1 MEQAKQKQ
9 GQINLQGNMQ
19 GNQSTNL
26 NQQEFQAQQAQ
37 KQQNVTV
44 NPLYQ
49 RVNENEADAM
59 AWVFAGP
66 DKLEKYFYRFPPLA
80 LKDVRVRVLYSG
92 IGKLDVEKGRG
103 QIEGV
108 RYPFCGGEE
117 IVGEVVA
124 IGKEVTSVKISDK
137 VLVGMV
143 RDSCKNCDMCK
154 IGETSLC
161 YKLPEEERQNI
172 NGKYFGGF
180 STHVQQPESHIFK
193 LPDDINPEF
202 AAPLMSAGIAVYRPL
217 MKYGKKGFNVGMIGV
232 GNLGH
237 LAIKFARAMGMNV
250 DAFINKTDMDKY
262 HDILNLGVGKIN
274 EWDEDHCMKLAQN
287 TYDML
292 LYMLPVALSA
302 DEMNK
307 LMLTLKPMGRFILIG
322 LPPQDQ
328 MFEVSFMPV
337 VLRDIQIIGTFGGGH
352 NDTQSMLNFVKS
364 NKIEAECEFFEF
376 DDFPK
381 AIERVEKG
389 HPRFAVVLRVDQV
402 SRRFKQ

>member
-1 MEQAKQKQ
+1 M
-9 GQINLQGNMQ
+9 NV
-19 GNQSTNL
+19 TP
-26 NQQEFQAQQAQ
+26 QQQQYQAQQAKNLQ
-37 KQQNVTV
+37 PSTI

-49 RVNENEADAM
+49 RVPENEADAM
-59 AWVFAGP
+59 AWVFEGP
-66 DKLEKYFYRFPPLA
+66 DKIEKYFYRFPPLA
-80 LKDVRVRVLYSG
+80 PKDVRVRVLYSG
-92 IGKLDVEKGRG
+92 ICKLDVEKGRG

-124 IGKEVTSVKISDK
+124 IGKEVSTVKVHDK
-137 VLVGMV
+137 VLLGAV
-143 RDSCKNCDMCK
+143 RDSCNNCEMCK
-154 IGETSLC
+154 MGETSLC

-172 NGKYFGGF
+172 NGKYFGGY

-193 LPDDINPEF
+193 LPDGINPEV
-202 AAPLMSAGIAVYRPL
+202 AAPLMTAGIAVYRPL
-217 MKYGKKGFNVGMIGV
+217 MKYGKKNFNVGMIGV
-232 GNLGH
+232 GSLGH

-250 DAFINKTDMDKY
+250 DAMISKEAIDKY
-262 HDILNLGVGKIN
+262 HDILNLGVDKII
-274 EWDEDHCMKLAQN
+274 EWDDEHCMKLAQN

-302 DEMNK
+302 DDMNK
-307 LMLTLKPMGRFILIG
+307 LMLTLKPMGRFIVIG

-328 MFEVSFMPV
+328 KFEVSFMPV
-337 VLRDIQIIGTFGGGH
+337 VLHDIQIIGTFGGGYK
-352 NDTQSMLNFVKS
+352 DTQSMLNFVKS
-364 NKIEAECEFFEF
+364 NKIEADCEFFEF

-389 HPRFAVVLRVDQV
+389 HPRFTVVLRVDQV